1 MKILTLILGALAL
14 GSTVAADDGKPAYP
28 LTVCVVSGE
37 KLDSMGGPYIMTY
50 EGQEVRFCCE
60 HCKPKFE
67 KDPATY
73 LKKIQDGRK

>member
-1 MKILTLILGALAL
+1 MKLITLILGALAV
-14 GSTVAADDGKPAYP
+14 GGAVAADEAKPAYP

-60 HCKPKFE
+60 HCRPRFE

-73 LKKIQDGRK
+73 LKKIREAQP